1 MSEPS
6 KINET
11 VQGIVLDCIQ
21 EVTTQGWGRI
31 QIEQGAAANI
41 LAGGGEFHADCEAAL
56 LEDDSEQ
63 KNIWGADWYPEDQ
76 EVTYESLINIRP
88 SQNNRT
94 SEIQDPQLRQRI
106 EEVVKDL
113 LGVI

>member
-41 LAGGGEFHADCEAAL
+41 LAGGGYI
-56 LEDDSEQ
+56 DSFRINHFYIRLHRQ
-63 KNIWGADWYPEDQ
+63 KQSCCP
-76 EVTYESLINIRP
+76 
-88 SQNNRT
+88 
-94 SEIQDPQLRQRI
+94 
-106 EEVVKDL
+106 
-113 LGVI
+113 